1 MDDREWRRYPH
12 IVHHSG
18 QWYVE
23 RIDNDPE
30 YALGRFGHTVCYGW
44 ADANGKL
51 WDVTRTVALSDT
63 YVGMVEREYIKYANR
78 NAGRSDGGAAVL
90 RRARLHAH
98 TLDPAGSCGTL
109 RAGGYPRA
117 VKGRTRMST
126 SSMETMAGLPAHHPP
141 GRGLVRRAYRQRPR
155 LRGGHAGSYGGYR
168 LRGHHRPA
176 VGYAPDHRH

>member
-90 RRARLHAH
+90 RRARLQAH
-98 TLDPAGSCGTL
+98 PGPGWVV
-109 RAGGYPRA
+109 RNFEGWRVPPRREGENPN
-117 VKGRTRMST
+117 V
-126 SSMETMAGLPAHHPP
+126 
-141 GRGLVRRAYRQRPR
+141 
-155 LRGGHAGSYGGYR
+155 
-168 LRGHHRPA
+168 
-176 VGYAPDHRH
+176 D